1 MKLMRLKILRNFTLS
16 LGIAALAF
24 YAASAGANTERP
36 TAIAADEGP
45 TYAVEDLNY
54 PDADKIW
61 EEQGIKLIRGDGNIV
76 LAECEARSDLIR
88 IASRQQADTCFEV
101 KGTGGY
107 LTVEIPS
114 VYGAYGNEFDTTLKT
129 TVEGE
134 RATFDLESGKWI
146 SVGELKDPEQRPH
159 TLVEIVSTK

>member
-101 KGTGGY
+101 KGTGGTSRWRSPRSMARTGTSSTPRSRR
-107 LTVEIPS
+107 LS
-114 VYGAYGNEFDTTLKT
+114 K
-129 TVEGE
+129 
-134 RATFDLESGKWI
+134 ESGPPSIWRAE
-146 SVGELKDPEQRPH
+146 SGSPW
-159 TLVEIVSTK
+159 VS